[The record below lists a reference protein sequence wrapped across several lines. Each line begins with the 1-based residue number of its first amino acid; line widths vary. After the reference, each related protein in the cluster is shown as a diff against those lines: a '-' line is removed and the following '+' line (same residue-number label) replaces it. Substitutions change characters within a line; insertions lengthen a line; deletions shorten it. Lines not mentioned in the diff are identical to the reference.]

1 MIEIVAS
8 AFFGLL
14 IASLGAWKDT
24 LWEPFVPRKFIRSPI
39 ITAFWGWVI
48 SNIPL
53 FHGSH
58 WLLMAMAAVTME
70 RLTVETWKALFR
82 KMPGKFKRKKMRDTG
97 WLPERMVQIKKSLS
111 R

>member
-1 MIEIVAS
+1 MIEIIAS

-24 LWEPFVPRKFIRSPI
+24 LWEPFILRKFFRSPI
-39 ITAFWGWVI
+39 ITTFWGWVI
-48 SNIPL
+48 SNIS
-53 FHGSH
+53 FFQGSH

-82 KMPGKFKRKKMRDTG
+82 KMPGKFKRKKIRDTL
-97 WLPERMVQIKKSLS
+97 WLPERINQIKKSFS